1 MKNAIPTLGYPTRT
15 AACLALEAEGLSS
28 AEIGARV
35 GIPATTVSALLC
47 SARRIGEARSAPDAC
62 KSVHF
67 PIRLLQQLQP
77 AARKRR
83 VSRETLAWMIVDRV
97 AEDDL
102 YDAVLDDGDDR

>member
-15 AACLALEAEGLSS
+15 AACVALEAEGLTS
-28 AEIGARV
+28 AQIGARV
-35 GIPATTVSALLC
+35 GIPATTVAALLC
-47 SARRIGEARSAPDAC
+47 SARRFSDARSAPDAC

-83 VSRETLAWMIVDRV
+83 VSRETLAWMIVERV

-102 YDAVLDDGDDR
+102 IDAVLDDGGEQ